1 MLYLCKD
8 TETCGHGLKK
18 GVYCSCNETKVDI
31 SYINNENDFTIEFS
45 GMDKNEDGE
54 INGELSKEEF
64 SVLAVFKTNKNV
76 VKDEAIRQ
84 LALYKD
90 MSF

>member
-1 MLYLCKD
+1 
-8 TETCGHGLKK
+8 
-18 GVYCSCNETKVDI
+18 
-31 SYINNENDFTIEFS
+31 
-45 GMDKNEDGE
+45 MDKNEDGE